1 MAIDPICGMT
11 VDPARALRAERGG
24 ETFYFCCPR
33 CRDTFLAAGPPEDW
47 KPPPLVPL
55 GSPASVTAPQL
66 TSSCCHPPDASTP
79 PREQRVPDRHATAT
93 APRYVCPMCPGG
105 ESPHPGDCPECG
117 MALEP
122 APPLAAGGERLVYT
136 CPMHPEIE
144 RTEPG
149 TCPICGM
156 DLEPKS
162 VAAATPED
170 PELRGMT
177 RRFWLAAALSV
188 PLLLLAMGPMLGIPL
203 DHWLGRTAAA
213 WLQAALATP
222 VVLGC
227 GWPFFVRGA
236 RSLVAGRLNMFTLI
250 AIGTGAAWLL
260 STAALLLPHLI
271 PAPFHVHGAPPLY
284 FESAAV
290 IITLVLMGQVLEL
303 RARRQTSA
311 AIRELL
317 SLAPDRARLL
327 KDGREHLVPLDQV
340 QAGDILRVVPG
351 DKVPVDGIVLRGSSA
366 VDESLLTGEPTP
378 VEKSAGDR
386 VIGGTL
392 NQTGALEMRAERVG
406 RETVLAQIV
415 ELVSRAQRSRA
426 PIQHVADTVAAWFVP
441 MVLVVAAAA
450 FAGWWWW
457 GPAEARLAYAFVSSV
472 SVLIIACPCAVG
484 LATPMSIMV
493 GVGRG
498 ARTGILIRDAAALET
513 LGRVQLLVID
523 KTGTLTA
530 GRPAVQELLP
540 VEEWTDRQ
548 LLELAAAVESLSGH
562 PLARA
567 IVAAARQRSVEIPP
581 ASAFESLT
589 ARAVTADVNGR
600 RVTVGGPRWLDEQA
614 LAPPEN
620 LRRRTQSLQQ
630 SGHTVLFVVVEG
642 SIAGMLVLTDPIKPT
657 TPAAVRTLHAL
668 GLRLVMLTGD
678 NAGAARFVAERL
690 GLDEFHAQVT
700 PQDKHDYV
708 VAARR
713 SGTVV
718 AMAGDGVNDAPALAA
733 ADVGIAMGTGA
744 DVAIESADVTL
755 PRGDLR
761 GITRAILL
769 SRATMRNIRQNLL
782 FAFLYN
788 ALGLPIAAGA
798 LYPLTGWL
806 LSPMFAAAAMSLS
819 SVSVIANALR
829 LRTIRLE

>member
-1 MAIDPICGMT
+1 
-11 VDPARALRAERGG
+11 
-24 ETFYFCCPR
+24 
-33 CRDTFLAAGPPEDW
+33 
-47 KPPPLVPL
+47 
-55 GSPASVTAPQL
+55 
-66 TSSCCHPPDASTP
+66 
-79 PREQRVPDRHATAT
+79 
-93 APRYVCPMCPGG
+93 
-105 ESPHPGDCPECG
+105 

-122 APPLAAGGERLVYT
+122 ELPLATRAERVVYT
-136 CPMHPEIE
+136 CPMHPQIE
-144 RTEPG
+144 QTEPG

-162 VAAATPED
+162 VAVAAPEEA
-170 PELRGMT
+170 ELRGMT
-177 RRFWLAAALSV
+177 RRFWVAAALSG
-188 PLLLLAMGPMLGIPL
+188 PLLLLAMGPMLGIPV
-203 DHWLGRTAAA
+203 DHWLGRTAAG
-213 WLQAALATP
+213 WLQAVLATP

-236 RSLVAGRLNMFTLI
+236 RSFISGRLNMFTLI

-260 STAALLLPHLI
+260 SVAALVLPQLI

-303 RARRQTSA
+303 RARRQTGA

-317 SLAPDRARLL
+317 SLAPEQARLL
-327 KDGREHLVPLDQV
+327 QDGREQLVPLDQV
-340 QAGDILRVVPG
+340 QGGDVLRVVPG
-351 DKVPVDGIVLRGSSA
+351 DKVPVDGVVLRGSSA

-378 VEKSAGDR
+378 VEKSVGDR

-392 NQTGALEMRAERVG
+392 NQTGAFEMRAERVG

-426 PIQHVADTVAAWFVP
+426 PIQRVADTVAAWFVP
-441 MVLVVAAAA
+441 IVLVIAVAA

-457 GPAEARLAYAFVSSV
+457 GPEEARLAYAFVSAV

-498 ARTGILIRDAAALET
+498 ARTGVLIRDAAALET
-513 LGRVQLLVID
+513 LGHVQWLVID

-530 GRPAVQELLP
+530 GRPAVQEIIP
-540 VEEWTDRQ
+540 IGDWTERQ
-548 LLELAAAVESLSGH
+548 VLALAAAVEALSGH
-562 PLARA
+562 PLAQA
-567 IVAAARQRSVEIPP
+567 IVAAAHQRSLEIPS
-581 ASAFESLT
+581 AAAFESQT
-589 ARAVTADVNGR
+589 ARGVAADVDGR
-600 RVTVGGPRWLDEQA
+600 RVAVGGPRWLDEQA
-614 LAPPEN
+614 LAPPPDLHN
-620 LRRRTQSLQQ
+620 RIPSLQQ
-630 SGHTVLFVVVEG
+630 AGQTVLFVVVDG
-642 SIAGMLVLTDPIKPT
+642 SVAGALALSDPIKPT
-657 TPAAVRTLHAL
+657 TPAAVQRLHAL

-678 NAGAARFVAERL
+678 NAGAARAVAEKL
-690 GLDEFHAQVT
+690 GLDEYHAQVT
-700 PQDKHDYV
+700 PQDKHDFV

-713 SGTVV
+713 RGLIV

-744 DVAIESADVTL
+744 DVAIESADITL

-761 GITRAILL
+761 GIARAVRL

-788 ALGLPIAAGA
+788 ALGLPLAAGG
-798 LYPLTGWL
+798 LYPLTGLL

>member
-1 MAIDPICGMT
+1 
-11 VDPARALRAERGG
+11 
-24 ETFYFCCPR
+24 
-33 CRDTFLAAGPPEDW
+33 
-47 KPPPLVPL
+47 
-55 GSPASVTAPQL
+55 
-66 TSSCCHPPDASTP
+66 
-79 PREQRVPDRHATAT
+79 
-93 APRYVCPMCPGG
+93 
-105 ESPHPGDCPECG
+105 

-122 APPLAAGGERLVYT
+122 EIPLTAGGGRVVYT
-136 CPMHPEIE
+136 CPMHPQIE
-144 RTEPG
+144 QPEPG

-156 DLEPKS
+156 DLEEKNVA
-162 VAAATPED
+162 VAAPEVK
-170 PELRGMT
+170 ELRGMT
-177 RRFWLAAALSV
+177 RRFWVAATLSL
-188 PLLLLAMGPMLGIPL
+188 PLLLLAMGPMLGIPV
-203 DHWLGRTAAA
+203 DHWLGRSAAA
-213 WLQAALATP
+213 WLQAVLATP

-236 RSLVAGRLNMFTLI
+236 RSLVSGRLNMFTLI

-303 RARRQTSA
+303 RARRQTGA

-317 SLAPDRARLL
+317 SLEPDQARLL
-327 KDGREHLVPLDQV
+327 RDGREHLVPLDQV
-340 QAGDILRVVPG
+340 QAGDVLRVVPG
-351 DKVPVDGIVLRGSSA
+351 DRVPVDGVVLRGSSA

-378 VEKSAGDR
+378 VEKNTGDR

-392 NQTGALEMRAERVG
+392 NQTGAFEMRAERVG

-426 PIQHVADTVAAWFVP
+426 PIQRVADAVAAWFVP
-441 MVLVVAAAA
+441 LVLVMAVVA
-450 FAGWWWW
+450 FVGWWWF
-457 GPAEARLAYAFVSSV
+457 GPEEARLAYAFVSAV

-498 ARTGILIRDAAALET
+498 ARTGVLIRDAAALET
-513 LGRVQLLVID
+513 LGRVQWLVID

-530 GRPAVQELLP
+530 GRPDVQEILTFDG
-540 VEEWTDRQ
+540 WTERQ
-548 LLELAAAVESLSGH
+548 VLALAAAVEALSGH
-562 PLARA
+562 PLAQA
-567 IVAAARQRSVEIPP
+567 IVAAARHRSLEIPS

-589 ARAVTADVNGR
+589 ARAVAADVDGR
-600 RVTVGGPRWLDEQA
+600 RVAVGGPRWLDEQS
-614 LAPPEN
+614 LTPPEEFQN
-620 LRRRTQSLQQ
+620 QTRSLQQ
-630 SGHTVLFVVVEG
+630 AGQTVLFVVVDG
-642 SIAGMLVLTDPIKPT
+642 SLAGALALSDPIKPT
-657 TPAAVRTLHAL
+657 TPAAVQRLHAL

-678 NAGAARFVAERL
+678 NAGAARVVAEKL
-690 GLDEFHAQVT
+690 GLDEYHAQVT
-700 PQDKHDYV
+700 PQDKHDFV

-713 SGTVV
+713 TGLIV

-744 DVAIESADVTL
+744 DVAIESADITL

-761 GITRAILL
+761 GIARAVHL

-788 ALGLPIAAGA
+788 ALGLPLAAGVF
-798 LYPLTGWL
+798 YPLTGLL

-829 LRTIRLE
+829 LRSIRLE